1 MTDPAVDEGEEL
13 ESLELEGL
21 ELEGLDL
28 EEGEFEE
35 ETGGVI
41 PLSDP
46 DMTQAEL
53 DAVDA
58 VLRTSR
64 LSNGPVVEKFEAAF
78 REYLGRKY
86 AIAVPS
92 GTIGLMLTLVGMG
105 IGPGDEVICTPYSFR
120 EVQHAIDL
128 AGAKPVFVDIDYWAG
143 TIVPEK
149 AKKAITE
156 KTKAILGSNNNG
168 HPAPW
173 PALREIVKGT
183 RIALIEDCTES
194 IGSKL
199 QDQVVGTF
207 GDASIFDFAQPSMLT
222 CGEGG
227 MIVTDDIDIAVAA
240 RRFRSHRMD
249 EMNSLVVTS
258 APSMQAQMS
267 DVSAALGLTQL
278 NRLEEIIEK
287 RRLIE
292 HYYFKH
298 VASFEGIK
306 DPYVA
311 PEVTEAHWF
320 LYVVH
325 LGTRFSKSSRDAIV
339 EDLRVEDVEAQAYCT
354 TPLHL
359 QRRYFE
365 HGYRKGGFLV
375 TEKVADRAVALPFHT
390 HLSEDQI
397 EFIVATMK
405 DASVNIGAGSAIYL

>member
-1 MTDPAVDEGEEL
+1 MSDPAVEGGEEL

-21 ELEGLDL
+21 ELEGLEL
-28 EEGEFEE
+28 EEAELEE
-35 ETGGVI
+35 ETGVI
-41 PLSDP
+41 ALSDP
-46 DMTQAEL
+46 DITQAEL

-58 VLRTSR
+58 VMRTSR

-105 IGPGDEVICTPYSFR
+105 IGPGDEVICSPYSFR
-120 EVQHAIDL
+120 EVQHAVVL

-143 TIVPEK
+143 TIVPAK
-149 AKKAITE
+149 AQKAITE
-156 KTKAILGSNNNG
+156 KTKAIIGSNNNG

-173 PALREIVKGT
+173 TELREIVKGT
-183 RIALIEDCTES
+183 QIALIEDSTEA

-199 QDQVVGTF
+199 GDQVVGTF
-207 GDASIFDFAQPSMLT
+207 GDASIFDFAQPSLLT

-240 RRFRSHRMD
+240 RRYRSHRLD

-267 DVSAALGLTQL
+267 DISAALGLTQL
-278 NRLEEIIEK
+278 SRLEEILEK

-292 HYYFKH
+292 HYYFTN
-298 VASFEGIK
+298 VSSFEGIK
-306 DPYVA
+306 DPYLA
-311 PEVTEAHWF
+311 PGVTEANWL

-359 QRRYFE
+359 QRRYFDF
-365 HGYRKGGFLV
+365 GYRKGSFLV
-375 TEKVADRAVALPFHT
+375 TEKVADRAVALPFHS
-390 HLSEDQI
+390 HLTEDQI
-397 EFIVATMK
+397 AFIVATMK